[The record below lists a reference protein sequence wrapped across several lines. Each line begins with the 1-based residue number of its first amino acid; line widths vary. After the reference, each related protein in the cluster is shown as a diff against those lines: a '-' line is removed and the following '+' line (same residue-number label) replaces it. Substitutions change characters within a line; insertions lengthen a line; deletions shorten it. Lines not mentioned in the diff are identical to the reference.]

1 MRDMRRLGMPLIAS
15 LFVVLAAAIFLRAGG
30 SDGSWWSVQTSGI
43 DTNLRG
49 ISIGYEASSGN
60 KLAPVIWACGS
71 NGVILQS
78 IDRGKSW
85 KRIHVPSGDVLD
97 FRSIQAFDAKT
108 AYVMSIGEGDKS
120 RIFKTVDGG
129 ETWSLQYTDKRSA
142 FFLDALIC
150 ISKTRCFAVG
160 DPIDGKF
167 LLLTTV
173 NGKDWQELPRD
184 KMPAALPEEG
194 AFAASGTCLAI
205 YGDRDLYI
213 ATGGPAARVFHSPDL
228 GQTWTVAEIPIA
240 SGTASSGS
248 FSLVR
253 AGDSVVAVGGDYKE
267 VKGHDRVAAYS
278 LDQGA
283 TWHAAAQQPG
293 GFRSAVA
300 WVPDSYWMAV
310 GPEGEDVSIDQGVH
324 WSRTGSLNL
333 NAVSVATNFGG
344 VWAVGPKG
352 MIVHL
357 EYKNIEKDPG
367 RRHSSRPSRSS
378 NGR

>member
-1 MRDMRRLGMPLIAS
+1 MRDVQRGLMKLLTSLLI
-15 LFVVLAAAIFLRAGG
+15 VLAAAIFVRAAGG
-30 SDGSWWSVQTSGI
+30 DDSWWVVQTSGI

-49 ISIGYEASSGN
+49 IGIGYEPGAGN
-60 KLAPVIWACGS
+60 KLVPVIWASGS

-78 IDRGKSW
+78 ADRGKSW
-85 KRIHVPSGDVLD
+85 KRIRVAGGDALD

-108 AYVMSIGEGDKS
+108 AYVMSIGDGEKS
-120 RIFKTVDGG
+120 RIYRTDDGG
-129 ETWSLQYTDKRSA
+129 ETWSLQYKAQRSA
-142 FFLDALIC
+142 IFLDALVC
-150 ISKTRCFAVG
+150 ISEKHCFAVG

-173 NGKDWQELPRD
+173 NGKDWKELPRD

-213 ATGGPAARVFHSPDL
+213 TTGGPAARVFHSPDL

-240 SGTASSGS
+240 SGNASSGS
-248 FSLVR
+248 FSIVR

-267 VKGHDRVAAYS
+267 VKVHDRVAAYS

-283 TWHAAAQQPG
+283 TWHPAAQQPG

-300 WVPDSYWMAV
+300 WVPGAYLMTV
-310 GPEGEDVSIDQGVH
+310 GPEGEDISIDQGVN
-324 WSRTGSLNL
+324 WSRTGTLNL
-333 NAVSVATNFGG
+333 NALSAAANFGG
-344 VWAVGPKG
+344 IWAVGPKG
-352 MIVHL
+352 TIA
-357 EYKNIEKDPG
+357 YSAFQNIHKDPG
-367 RRHSSRPSRSS
+367 RHHH
-378 NGR
+378 